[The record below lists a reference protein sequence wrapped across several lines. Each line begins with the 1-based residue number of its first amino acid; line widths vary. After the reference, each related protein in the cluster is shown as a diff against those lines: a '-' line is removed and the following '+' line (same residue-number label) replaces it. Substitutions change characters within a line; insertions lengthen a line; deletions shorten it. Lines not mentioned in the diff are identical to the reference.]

1 MPCRVLVDVLCFNVA
16 RTGPFY
22 WSPPSALF
30 RDPYCRDIIY
40 PLKNGAVF
48 PRTVSVEITN
58 YRLRPLRCFSSDS
71 IFWMDKVGGRDLMIH
86 KEELWALSC
95 SCQSCSLGRRGF
107 AYVPSSLIKAS
118 WDGTPLS
125 LG

>member
-48 PRTVSVEITN
+48 PRTVSGPPLVE
-58 YRLRPLRCFSSDS
+58 
-71 IFWMDKVGGRDLMIH
+71 IH